1 MRASCVVRWTEFM
14 LESKNQTHL
23 TGADGLRA
31 TACLMV
37 VFSHLGQRLARDEQV
52 PAVQFIQDFFVKG
65 AYGVS
70 VFFVLS
76 GFLLSIP
83 FWTRYL
89 EQSEFPNLREY
100 IRRRARRIV
109 PGFYASLIVS
119 FLVTMI
125 FVPDV
130 QHAWL
135 RLISAL
141 TFTNAFHYITFFPT
155 DLNGPLW
162 SIGFEVVC
170 YVLMPLCMIGMFR
183 LSRTRSSGF
192 AWAYWVGVIL
202 LVLAVNQLI
211 VTFLVPDSENRG
223 WQYGI
228 IGGAKIW
235 MPGYNPVGMF
245 AHYALGILAA
255 GFVANRRATIRA
267 LQARVEESRPL
278 SAGEARSSSWVFDVV
293 ALGAFL
299 IASGIL
305 LSLRFLHPESP
316 TEPIQNGLQMQPY
329 MYPIF
334 PGLVA
339 VMLAALPF
347 SRVLGRMF
355 DNPFAR
361 FTAKV
366 SFGLYIWHYLLLEV
380 VRLTLLPDWKY
391 FGIKDLGT
399 HLVISAACLG
409 VAYTLAAMSYRLIE
423 SPFLKKGTGERFKV
437 KETTSHVSS

>member
-1 MRASCVVRWTEFM
+1 M
-14 LESKNQTHL
+14 LEPKTPSSQTRL
-23 TGADGLRA
+23 PGADGLRA
-31 TACLMV
+31 IACLMV
-37 VFSHLGQRLARDEQV
+37 VFSHLGQRLAREDQV

-76 GFLLSIP
+76 GFLLSVP

-89 EQSEFPNLREY
+89 EQREFPDLREY
-100 IRRRARRIV
+100 VRRRAWRIV

-125 FVPDV
+125 LVPDV
-130 QHAWL
+130 QYAWL
-135 RLISAL
+135 RLVSAL
-141 TFTNAFHYITFFPT
+141 TFTNAFHHVTFFPT

-192 AWAYWVGVIL
+192 AWAYWIGVIL
-202 LVLAVNQLI
+202 LVLTVNQLI

-228 IGGAKIW
+228 IGGAKSW

-245 AHYALGILAA
+245 AQYALGILAA
-255 GFVANRRATIRA
+255 GFVTNRRATIQVS
-267 LQARVEESRPL
+267 QARAGESRPL

-293 ALGAFL
+293 ALVAFL

-316 TEPIQNGLQMQPY
+316 TEPIQNGFQMQPY

-339 VMLAALPF
+339 VMLATLPF
-347 SRVLGRMF
+347 SRVLGRIF
-355 DNPFAR
+355 DNPFAQ
-361 FTAKV
+361 FTARV
-366 SFGLYIWHYLLLEV
+366 SFGLYVWHYLLLEV
-380 VRLTLLPDWKY
+380 VRLTMLPDWKY

-399 HLVISAACLG
+399 HLVISAACLA
-409 VAYTLAAMSYRLIE
+409 VAYALATLSYRLIE
-423 SPFLKKGTGERFKV
+423 SPFLGQGKGEGLKGS
-437 KETTSHVSS
+437 TTSHVSS

>member
-1 MRASCVVRWTEFM
+1 M
-14 LESKNQTHL
+14 LEPKPSSSQTHL

-31 TACLMV
+31 IACLMV
-37 VFSHLGQRLARDEQV
+37 VFSHLGQRLARDAQV

-89 EQSEFPNLREY
+89 EQREFPDLGEY
-100 IRRRARRIV
+100 VRRRARRIA

-119 FLVTMI
+119 FIVTMI

-183 LSRTRSSGF
+183 FSRTRSSGF
-192 AWAYWVGVIL
+192 AWAYWAGVIL
-202 LVLAVNQLI
+202 LVLVVNQLI
-211 VTFLVPDSENRG
+211 VTFLVPYSENRG

-245 AHYALGILAA
+245 AQYVLGILAA
-255 GFVANRRATIRA
+255 GFVAGRR
-267 LQARVEESRPL
+267 SR
-278 SAGEARSSSWVFDVV
+278 SQGTSRTFDAV
-293 ALGAFL
+293 ALIAFL
-299 IASGIL
+299 MALGIL

-329 MYPIF
+329 MYPVF
-334 PGLVA
+334 PGLIA
-339 VMLAALPF
+339 VMLATLPF
-347 SRVLGRMF
+347 SRVLGRIF

-380 VRLTLLPDWKY
+380 VRLTVLPDFKY

-399 HLVISAACLG
+399 HLIISAACLG
-409 VAYTLAAMSYRLIE
+409 VAYALATLSYRFIE
-423 SPFLKKGTGERFKV
+423 SPFLRKEQGKGFKA
-437 KETTSHVSS
+437 KETTASHMSS

>member
-1 MRASCVVRWTEFM
+1 M
-14 LESKNQTHL
+14 LEPKPSSSQTHL

-31 TACLMV
+31 IACLMV
-37 VFSHLGQRLARDEQV
+37 VFSHLGQRLARDAQV

-89 EQSEFPNLREY
+89 EQREFPDLSEY
-100 IRRRARRIV
+100 VRRRARRIA

-119 FLVTMI
+119 FIVTMI

-183 LSRTRSSGF
+183 FSRTRSSGF
-192 AWAYWVGVIL
+192 AWAYWAGVIL
-202 LVLAVNQLI
+202 LVLVVNQLI
-211 VTFLVPDSENRG
+211 VTFLVPYSENRG

-245 AHYALGILAA
+245 AQYALGILAA
-255 GFVANRRATIRA
+255 GFVANRRATIQA
-267 LQARVEESRPL
+267 LQARTGEGRPQ
-278 SAGEARSSSWVFDVV
+278 SWVFDVV
-293 ALGAFL
+293 ALVAFL
-299 IASGIL
+299 MALGLL

-316 TEPIQNGLQMQPY
+316 TEPIQNGFQMQPY

-339 VMLAALPF
+339 VMLSTLPF
-347 SRVLGRMF
+347 SRRLGRIF

-361 FTAKV
+361 FTAQV

-380 VRLTLLPDWKY
+380 VRLTLIADFKY

-399 HLVISAACLG
+399 HLIISAACLG
-409 VAYTLAAMSYRLIE
+409 VAYVLATLSYRLIE
-423 SPFLKKGTGERFKV
+423 SPFLQKEKGEGFKT
-437 KETTSHVSS
+437 KETAASHVS